1 MSRIASA
8 FASAR
13 EENRAAVIPYLT
25 AGYPDP
31 ERYLQISREMLEQ
44 ADLLE
49 IGLPYSDPL
58 GDGPTIQSSGDAAL
72 KKGIFTAQ
80 VIELVREL
88 RQSTDK
94 PLLLM
99 TYINPVI
106 AYGSQRFF
114 ANFAAAG
121 LDGVIL
127 PDLPPDEDP
136 ELVKEARA
144 AGLDTVFLL
153 APTST
158 DERIKTVTSY
168 ISGFVYTVSVTGVT
182 GARDQLPDL
191 GPLVERIRRYTDKP
205 VAIGFGISGAETARQ
220 AARVADGVVVGSALI
235 REIQAGRN
243 PAALLA
249 EIRAAARVE

>member
-1 MSRIASA
+1 MSRIAAA
-8 FASAR
+8 FAQAKK
-13 EENRAAVIPYLT
+13 ENRAAVIPYLT
-25 AGYPDP
+25 AGYPNP
-31 ERYLQISREMLEQ
+31 EEYLQIARAMLEQ

-58 GDGPTIQSSGDAAL
+58 GDGPTIQRSGDAAL
-72 KKGIFTAQ
+72 KQGIFTGR
-80 VIELVREL
+80 VLELVQVL
-88 RQSTDK
+88 RRSTEK

-106 AYGSQRFF
+106 AYGSRRFF
-114 ANFAAAG
+114 ADFAAAG

-136 ELVKEARA
+136 ALVAEARD
-144 AGLDTVFLL
+144 AGLDTTFLL

-158 DERIKTVTSY
+158 DERIKIVTSY
-168 ISGFVYTVSVTGVT
+168 VSGFVYTVSVTGVT
-182 GARDQLPDL
+182 GAREQLPDL
-191 GPLVERIRRYTDKP
+191 APLVGRIKQQTDKP

-235 REIQAGRN
+235 REIEAGRD
-243 PAALLA
+243 PAGLLA

>member
-1 MSRIASA
+1 MSRIANA

-13 EENRAAVIPYLT
+13 KERRAAVIPYLT
-25 AGYPDP
+25 AGYPNP
-31 ERYLQISREMLEQ
+31 EEYLQITRAMLEQ

-58 GDGPTIQSSGDAAL
+58 GDGPTIQRSGDAAL
-72 KKGIFTAQ
+72 KQGIVTGR
-80 VIELVREL
+80 VLELVQEL
-88 RQSTDK
+88 RRSTEK

-106 AYGSQRFF
+106 AYGSRRFF
-114 ANFAAAG
+114 TDFATAG

-136 ELVKEARA
+136 KLVEEARA

-158 DERIKTVTSY
+158 DERIKIVSSY
-168 ISGFVYTVSVTGVT
+168 VSGFVYTVSVTGVT
-182 GARDQLPDL
+182 GAREQLPDL
-191 GPLVERIRRYTDKP
+191 APLVGRIKQQTDKP
-205 VAIGFGISGAETARQ
+205 VAIGFGISGAETAHQ

-235 REIQAGRN
+235 REIEADRD
-243 PAALLA
+243 PAALLG
-249 EIRAAARVE
+249 EIRDAARVE

>member
-1 MSRIASA
+1 MSRIEKA
-8 FASAR
+8 FASLQG
-13 EENRAAVIPYLT
+13 RAAVIPYLT
-25 AGYPDP
+25 AGYPEPD
-31 ERYLQISREMLEQ
+31 RYLEIAASLLKQ

-58 GDGPTIQSSGDAAL
+58 GDGPTIQHSGEVAL
-72 KKGIFTAQ
+72 QKGVDTGKVLELTA
-80 VIELVREL
+80 EL
-88 RQSTDK
+88 RRRTEK

-106 AYGSQRFF
+106 AYGRERFF
-114 ANFAAAG
+114 ADFAAVG

-136 ELVKEARA
+136 ELVSEARR

-158 DERIKTVTSY
+158 DERIATVTSY
-168 ISGFVYTVSVTGVT
+168 VSGFVYTVSVTGVT

-191 GPLVERIRRYTDKP
+191 APLVRRIREHTNKP
-205 VAIGFGISGAETARQ
+205 IAIGFGISNKETAHQ
-220 AARVADGVVVGSALI
+220 AAQVADGVVVGSALLREIEAGRDPSLLLREI
-235 REIQAGRN
+235 REG
-243 PAALLA
+243 
-249 EIRAAARVE
+249 ARIE